1 MQKGKE
7 AALRKREIKTMPT
20 EKFDQL
26 SEYKRRRILEAMWE
40 EFLEIPYDE
49 IKVSRLTSR
58 AGISR
63 ASTYLYFSGKDD
75 WFSAMASWLREELE
89 GWFCHSFVKE
99 KGNYY
104 RAMKELCRRLAEEEE
119 GQRLCLAWQR
129 MMEQPGCRNLALKR
143 ESESYGRW
151 LHPEHEAACFQA
163 LDRSAYPAASS
174 EELISVINMGFMV
187 ISRGFLMKR
196 EEQRDQSQILTQLAI
211 LDHGIRGGQ
220 EVQTT

>member
-1 MQKGKE
+1 
-7 AALRKREIKTMPT
+7 MPT

-49 IKVSRLTSR
+49 ITVSRLTSR

-89 GWFCHSFVKE
+89 DWFCDCFVKE

-104 RAMKELCRRLAEEEE
+104 QAMKELCRRLAEEDE
-119 GQRLCLAWQR
+119 GRRLCLAWRR
-129 MMEQPGCRNLALKR
+129 MMEQPGCRSLILKR
-143 ESESYGRW
+143 ESENYGQW
-151 LHPEHEAACFQA
+151 LLPRHEEACFQA
-163 LDRSAYPAASS
+163 LDRAIYPAVTSQ
-174 EELISVINMGFMV
+174 ELISVINMGFMV
-187 ISRGFLMKR
+187 ISGGVLMKR
-196 EEQRDQSQILTQLAI
+196 EEQNDQSQILTQLAI
-211 LDHGIRGGQ
+211 LDYGIRGGR